1 MSKKENKNVLEKEIY
16 IGGISLVQ
24 KAVFARYLA
33 VMLKSGLTIVE
44 SLEIA
49 ADSAQGRLRKI
60 INGILEA
67 VKSGY
72 SFAFALERYPKVF
85 SKLFTNTVYAG
96 ETSGTLDES
105 LERVADQMDKERE
118 IFTKIKGAMVYPM
131 IILTASF
138 ALGAGMTFWVL
149 PKITP
154 LFEGLNVELPITTQL
169 LIKFSSFVQNHGVL
183 FFVSSVIFIV
193 FLFWFLKQKFIR
205 PVTHLILIRIPVISR
220 VVKNTN
226 IARFTRSL
234 SVLLKSGLNIYEAL
248 KIVTEMSNNYYYK
261 NVLFKASESTSKGA
275 KLSSDLA
282 HYRHL
287 FPVMATK
294 MIRVGE
300 ESGRLE
306 ETLAYLADFYE
317 KEVDDSLK
325 SLSTY
330 IEPALLI
337 FIGLIVA
344 FMALSIITP
353 IYSITSGMGR

>member
-1 MSKKENKNVLEKEIY
+1 MAKKTNKNVLEKEIY

-24 KAVFARYLA
+24 KAIFARYLA
-33 VMLKSGLTIVE
+33 VMLKSGLTIIE

-49 ADSAQGRLRKI
+49 VDSAQGRLKKI
-60 INGILEA
+60 IRGVLEA

-72 SFAFALERYPKVF
+72 SLAFALERYPKVF
-85 SKLFTNTVYAG
+85 SKLFTNAVYAG

-105 LERVADQMDKERE
+105 LERVADQLDKERE
-118 IFTKIKGAMVYPM
+118 IFSKIKGAMIYPT
-131 IILTASF
+131 IILVASF
-138 ALGAGMTFWVL
+138 ILGVGMTFWVL

-154 LFEGLNVELPITTQL
+154 LFEGLKVELPLTTQL
-169 LIKFSSFVQNHGVL
+169 LIKFSSFVQVHGAA
-183 FFVSSVIFIV
+183 FFVSVVVFISI
-193 FLFWFLKQKFIR
+193 LIWLLKQNFLKPF
-205 PVTHLILIRIPVISR
+205 THLVILKIPVVNRIS
-220 VVKNTN
+220 KNAN
-226 IARFTRSL
+226 VARFSRSL

-248 KIVTEMSNNYYYK
+248 KIVTEMTDNHYYK
-261 NVLFKASESTSKGA
+261 KILQKASESTSKGS

-282 HYRHL
+282 LHRNL
-287 FPVMATK
+287 FPVMTTK

-300 ESGRLE
+300 ESGKLE
-306 ETLAYLADFYE
+306 DTLAYLADFYE
-317 KEVDDSLK
+317 REVDDSLK
-325 SLSTY
+325 SLSVY

>member
-1 MSKKENKNVLEKEIY
+1 MRKDNRNVLEKEIY

-33 VMLKSGLTIVE
+33 VMLKSGLTIIE
-44 SLEIA
+44 ALEIA
-49 ADSAQGRLRKI
+49 VDSAQGRLKKI
-60 INGILEA
+60 IRGILEA

-85 SKLFTNTVYAG
+85 SKLFTNAVYAG

-131 IILTASF
+131 IILAASF
-138 ALGAGMTFWVL
+138 ALGVGMTFWVL

-154 LFEGLNVELPITTQL
+154 LFEGLNVDLPITTQL
-169 LIKFSSFVQNHGVL
+169 LMKFSSFVQDYGFW
-183 FFVSSVIFIV
+183 FFGASLTFIV
-193 FLFWFLKQKFIR
+193 FLVWLFKQSFFR
-205 PVTHLILIRIPVISR
+205 PFTHLIIIRIPVISR
-220 VVKNTN
+220 VTKNAN
-226 IARFTRSL
+226 ISRFTRSL

-248 KIVTEMSNNYYYK
+248 KIVTEMTNNHYYK
-261 NVLFKASESTSKGA
+261 RVLLKASESTSKGA

-282 HYRHL
+282 RHRDL
-287 FPVMATK
+287 FPIMTTK

-300 ESGRLE
+300 ESGKLE

-325 SLSTY
+325 TLSTY
-330 IEPALLI
+330 IEPVLLM

>member
-1 MSKKENKNVLEKEIY
+1 MAKKANKNLLEKEIY

-24 KAVFARYLA
+24 KAVFARYLS
-33 VMLKSGLTIVE
+33 VMLKSGLTIIE

-49 ADSAQGRLRKI
+49 VESAQGRLRKVI
-60 INGILEA
+60 RGILEA

-72 SFAFALERYPKVF
+72 SFAFALERYPKIF

-96 ETSGTLDES
+96 ESSGTLDES

-131 IILTASF
+131 IILAASF

-154 LFEGLNVELPITTQL
+154 LFEGLNVELPLTTQF
-169 LIKFSSFVQNHGVL
+169 LIKFSSFVQNNGIS
-183 FFVSSVIFIV
+183 FTIFSVIFIV
-193 FLFWFLKQKFIR
+193 FLFWLLKQRFLR
-205 PVTHLILIRIPVISR
+205 ATTHLVLIRMPVINR
-220 VVKNTN
+220 VIKNTN

-248 KIVTEMSNNYYYK
+248 KIVTEMTNNYYYK
-261 NVLFKASESTSKGA
+261 KVLFKAGESTSKGS

-282 HYRHL
+282 RHSDL
-287 FPVMATK
+287 FPVMTTK

-300 ESGRLE
+300 ESGKLE

-325 SLSTY
+325 TLSTY
-330 IEPALLI
+330 IEPALLM